1 MELPSPRE
9 GVYRRSSLFLPIL
22 AVGLLFWL
30 LVETSGSGLAV
41 PGSPEGM
48 TGGQTLWPEGGVPLC
63 TAYWDQDWLEM
74 AEDGAGGAIVVW
86 QDYRHASSNDGPSD
100 LYARRVYSDGTPAWL
115 TDGVPICL
123 APNSQWWPQIVGDGD
138 GGAVIAWGDYRSGE
152 GDIYAQRVLS
162 DGIVAWTTD
171 GISLCTAAAD
181 QYVPVLIHDGTSGAI
196 VAWEDHRG
204 ADTDIYAQRVYG
216 DGTLA
221 WATDGISLSVA
232 AGDQGWPAITSDGAG
247 GAIVA
252 WHGGCGGSPGICAQR
267 VHPDG
272 SVAWTPGGVAVSSG
286 PGYYPQIAGDQAGGA
301 IVVWQT
307 DYGSA
312 ADLYAQRVYSDGVV
326 AWAAGGVPLTLAP
339 GGLYNS
345 VLASDGNGGAIVAWQ
360 DERPGH
366 GVLIYA
372 QRVRSSGLVAWA
384 PNGIPVTEVGSSRLQ
399 WSPDIIDDG
408 QGGAIVT
415 WQGWRGASGYPHIYA
430 QQLHRSGAW
439 LWGADGL
446 AVCEVFEGAGQTR
459 PRLVGSGIADAII
472 TWEDNRRW
480 YKEDELDVYAQRVR
494 GITYR
499 LYLPSIQREH

>member
-9 GVYRRSSLFLPIL
+9 GVYRRSSLFLPTL

-30 LVETSGSGLAV
+30 LVETSSPGLAV
-41 PGSPEGM
+41 PASPEGV

-86 QDYRHASSNDGPSD
+86 QDYRDSSPMYSRID
-100 LYARRVYSDGTPAWL
+100 LYARRVYSDGTPVWL

-123 APNSQWWPQIVGDGD
+123 APNSQWWPQIVGDGT
-138 GGAVIAWGDYRSGE
+138 GGAVITWWDFRSGE
-152 GDIYAQRVLS
+152 ADIYAQRVLS

-171 GISLCTAAAD
+171 GISLCTAAGD
-181 QYVPVLIHDGTSGAI
+181 QYRPVLVTDGSSGAI

-204 ADTDIYAQRVYG
+204 AGADIYAQRVYS

-221 WATDGISLSVA
+221 WTTDGISLSVA
-232 AGDQGWPAITSDGAG
+232 AGDQAWPAITSDGAG

-252 WHGGCGGSPGICAQR
+252 WHGGCSGSSAICAQR

-272 SVAWTPGGVAVSSG
+272 SVAWTVGGAVLSSG

-307 DYGSA
+307 GFWSE

-326 AWAAGGVPLTLAP
+326 AWAAGGVPLSLAP
-339 GGLYNS
+339 GGQHNP
-345 VLASDGNGGAIVAWQ
+345 VLVSDGNGGAIVAWQ
-360 DERPGH
+360 DERIGLSYPL
-366 GVLIYA
+366 VYA
-372 QRVRSSGLVAWA
+372 QRVRGDGTVAWA
-384 PNGIPVTEVGSSRLQ
+384 GDGIRVALGGGTYQ
-399 WSPDIIDDG
+399 WYPDIAGDG
-408 QGGAIVT
+408 EGGAIVTWRGSTASGPHIYAQKVNRHGLLAWGTNSAAVCEVVEGNGQDRPHLVSDRQGGAIVT
-415 WQGWRGASGYPHIYA
+415 W
-430 QQLHRSGAW
+430 
-439 LWGADGL
+439 
-446 AVCEVFEGAGQTR
+446 
-459 PRLVGSGIADAII
+459 
-472 TWEDNRRW
+472 EDNRRR

-499 LYLPSIQREH
+499 LYFPSIQREH

>member
-1 MELPSPRE
+1 VEPSPRE

-30 LVETSGSGLAV
+30 LVETSGSGLA
-41 PGSPEGM
+41 GTASPEGV

-63 TAYWDQDWLEM
+63 TAFLNQDRLEM
-74 AEDGAGGAIVVW
+74 VEDGAGGAIVVW
-86 QDYRHASSNDGPSD
+86 QDYRDSSPMYSRID

-123 APNSQWWPQIVGDGD
+123 APNSQWWPQIVGDGA
-138 GGAVIAWGDYRSGE
+138 GGAVITWWDFRSGE
-152 GDIYAQRVLS
+152 ADIYAQRVLS
-162 DGIVAWTTD
+162 DGLVAWTTD
-171 GISLCTAAAD
+171 GISLCAETGD
-181 QYVPVLIHDGTSGAI
+181 QYGPVLVTDGSNGAI

-204 ADTDIYAQRVYG
+204 ASADIYAQRVYS

-221 WATDGISLSVA
+221 WTTDGISLSVA
-232 AGDQGWPAITSDGAG
+232 AGDQAWPAITSDGAG

-252 WHGGCGGSPGICAQR
+252 WHGGCGSPGICAQR

-272 SVAWTPGGVAVSSG
+272 SVAWTVGGVALSSG
-286 PGYYPQIAGDQAGGA
+286 PGYYPQVAGDQAGGA

-307 DYGSA
+307 GSA
-312 ADLYAQRVYSDGVV
+312 VDLYAQRVYSDGVV
-326 AWAAGGVPLTLAP
+326 AWAAGGVPLSLAP
-339 GGLYNS
+339 GVQHFP

-360 DERPGH
+360 DERIGSSSA
-366 GVLIYA
+366 LIYA

-399 WSPDIIDDG
+399 WSPHIADDG

-415 WQGWRGASGYPHIYA
+415 WQGWRGASAYPHIYA

-480 YKEDELDVYAQRVR
+480 FKEDELDVYAQRVR

-499 LYLPSIQREH
+499 LYLPSIKRGH